1 MSDILRKMRWL
12 VIFLLPLFFI
22 DANAAS
28 YNMIL
33 DSSIVRQMPNTL
45 IFLGGR
51 DYYRFGELNDMRI
64 DSVKENARVTIC
76 GFPNEEMKQDVT
88 VETASGQSIQVET
101 CDFCDSVWF
110 YMPSELVY
118 LSLVDRYPTYEI
130 TYDSTYINFF
140 DGRLRPTSAKVGDTV
155 NVMFKK
161 GITPCAYW
169 SNPYGDYFV
178 DDYTITDSIFT
189 FIMPSGPVN
198 IRAAR
203 TTNLDV
209 AINIECGGGE
219 VRSEKTGDAGE
230 TIWFNVYP
238 DPGYFTR
245 DVFVSGAKNY
255 EKLDDTTYRFVMIPD
270 HTAWINVCFEKIPTY
285 RSITTDSTFT
295 KCNVSA
301 NPYWLQNSKGLD
313 SIRVGSGLD
322 FMGMFE
328 GLNYESTLKIREKNG
343 GLIASFKMGD
353 SVVFFMPDSDIVLSV
368 VNPTY
373 EIVYDS
379 TYIDY
384 FTGYGYPTSAE
395 AGTTVSVM
403 FRRGI
408 TPKVSALRK
417 NGGIWY
423 VVNSS
428 IRDSVITFQM
438 PFADALVDVA
448 YVLNYNSIVL
458 DSSCARMMDGY
469 ARVYLV
475 GEGLTND
482 VYDIRKQTT
491 IDGVSSGT
499 RVTLVGFGDPNSE
512 LKSWVKATTKSGQN
526 IKVNTCS
533 YCDSVWFFMPD
544 TSVYVTMEQPYYE
557 YYSISVDSTFSKCNV
572 KVNPNWQKSN
582 KGLDSMQVGELLNF
596 TYIFNGLNYETRLY
610 IRNTNGRMLDSFMIG
625 DSVDF
630 FMPAEDIVLTM
641 KNPVYEIVY
650 DSTYIDYFTDYGYP
664 ISAEAGSTV
673 KILYKNGITPRVS
686 EKYWNGDWS
695 IMNDTRIGWESGNTW
710 SVSFEMPF
718 NDVKIGAAQTTDLR
732 IYKYVSCGEGYIE
745 CRDSFANANDTVWFF
760 VHPAVGY
767 QVKNVFVMDGRQF
780 HQIDDTTYMFEVVAD
795 KSPSI
800 TACFEEQKHGIYF
813 TLSCADEAGDARM
826 YVYDGSYVEYNF
838 YSHRPTNGKDSM
850 VTSVK
855 ENTRVVLEGFGAPSS
870 ELKKWV
876 KVTTQSGQNV
886 QTTTYEYCDSVWF
899 FMPAEPVYISME
911 NPFRYNSIVLD
922 SSCAR
927 MMDEYARVYLVGEG
941 LTSNDS
947 YDIRKQ
953 TRIDSVT
960 SGTRVT
966 LTSFGGPDSEF
977 KKWVKVT
984 SRSGQNIKVN
994 TCSYCDSVWF
1004 FMPDTSVYVTM
1015 EQPSYEYYS
1024 ISVDSTFSKC
1034 NVTVD
1039 SYWQRSHKGLDSMQA
1054 GELLDFMDIF
1064 DGLNYESRL
1073 YIRNNSGYMLDSF
1086 MIGDS
1091 VDFFMPAEDII
1102 LTMKNPV
1109 YEIVYDSTYINY
1121 FNDYNYPISAEAGS
1135 TVKVL
1140 YKNGITPRVSEK
1152 YWNGEWLTMNDTQIE
1167 WERNNT
1173 WSVSF
1178 KMPFTDVKI
1187 EAAQTTDLR
1196 IYKSVTCGEGYIECR
1211 DTLANAHDTVWFF
1224 VHPAAGYH
1232 VASVNVSGGNQFQQF
1247 DDSTY
1252 MFEMVADKSARIT
1265 ACFDVDLIC
1274 GCTDP
1279 AALNYDSL
1287 ATLRDN
1293 SCIYETIIYGC
1304 TDPKALNYDSLATH
1318 NSGLCEYAR
1327 EVGGCTDVS
1336 ALNYDSLA
1344 TYNDGSC
1351 QYPKEVIWGCTDTFA
1366 LNYNPYAEMD
1376 NNTCEYRK
1384 VSDTI
1389 VGCKDA
1395 KAANY
1400 NPLASVDGDCVY
1412 AKEDSV
1418 VVVSGCTDPKAANYN
1433 EKATVEDGSCVY
1445 ANPIST
1451 YTDAT
1456 LTVNNEEVN
1465 VDSVKS
1471 IGVVETGGCEIDFT
1485 EKIDSVN
1492 VKVLSYEQNVLV
1504 TNWTVYQNGQMI
1516 TYDSVSVTCTETDF
1530 VVLNLSLICN
1540 KNATRSGL
1548 RAKSTMVNAATL
1560 RSLVD
1565 LRGFSTTTK
1574 VLEEDNTLVYV
1585 YPNPATEIVHV
1596 VSPSIVGKVIYLI
1609 SMDGTIVKTV
1619 KAAKEE
1625 VSIDVKNLNS
1635 GEYVLSSPE
1644 CNLNRVVI
1652 VK

>member
-1 MSDILRKMRWL
+1 
-12 VIFLLPLFFI
+12 
-22 DANAAS
+22 
-28 YNMIL
+28 
-33 DSSIVRQMPNTL
+33 
-45 IFLGGR
+45 
-51 DYYRFGELNDMRI
+51 
-64 DSVKENARVTIC
+64 
-76 GFPNEEMKQDVT
+76 
-88 VETASGQSIQVET
+88 
-101 CDFCDSVWF
+101 
-110 YMPSELVY
+110 
-118 LSLVDRYPTYEI
+118 
-130 TYDSTYINFF
+130 
-140 DGRLRPTSAKVGDTV
+140 
-155 NVMFKK
+155 
-161 GITPCAYW
+161 
-169 SNPYGDYFV
+169 
-178 DDYTITDSIFT
+178 
-189 FIMPSGPVN
+189 MPSGPVN

-203 TTNLDV
+203 TTDLDV
-209 AINIECGGGE
+209 AINIECEGGE
-219 VRSEKTGDAGE
+219 VRSPQTGDAGE
-230 TIWFNVYP
+230 TIWFNAYP
-238 DPGYFTR
+238 NPGYFIR

-353 SVVFFMPDSDIVLSV
+353 SVVFVMPDSDIVLSV

-395 AGTTVSVM
+395 AGTTVRVM
-403 FRRGI
+403 FKKGI
-408 TPKVSALRK
+408 APKVSALRK
-417 NGGIWY
+417 NGGVWY

-458 DSSCARMMDGY
+458 DSLCVRMMEGD

-482 VYDIRKQTT
+482 AYDLRKQTT

-499 RVTLVGFGDPNSE
+499 RVTLAGFGDPNSE
-512 LKSWVKATTKSGQN
+512 LKNWVNVTTQSGQN
-526 IKVNTCS
+526 IKVSTCS
-533 YCDSVWFFMPD
+533 YCDSVWFYMPD
-544 TSVYVTMEQPYYE
+544 S
-557 YYSISVDSTFSKCNV
+557 
-572 KVNPNWQKSN
+572 
-582 KGLDSMQVGELLNF
+582 
-596 TYIFNGLNYETRLY
+596 
-610 IRNTNGRMLDSFMIG
+610 
-625 DSVDF
+625 
-630 FMPAEDIVLTM
+630 
-641 KNPVYEIVY
+641 
-650 DSTYIDYFTDYGYP
+650 
-664 ISAEAGSTV
+664 
-673 KILYKNGITPRVS
+673 
-686 EKYWNGDWS
+686 
-695 IMNDTRIGWESGNTW
+695 
-710 SVSFEMPF
+710 
-718 NDVKIGAAQTTDLR
+718 
-732 IYKYVSCGEGYIE
+732 
-745 CRDSFANANDTVWFF
+745 
-760 VHPAVGY
+760 
-767 QVKNVFVMDGRQF
+767 
-780 HQIDDTTYMFEVVAD
+780 
-795 KSPSI
+795 
-800 TACFEEQKHGIYF
+800 
-813 TLSCADEAGDARM
+813 
-826 YVYDGSYVEYNF
+826 
-838 YSHRPTNGKDSM
+838 
-850 VTSVK
+850 
-855 ENTRVVLEGFGAPSS
+855 
-870 ELKKWV
+870 
-876 KVTTQSGQNV
+876 
-886 QTTTYEYCDSVWF
+886 
-899 FMPAEPVYISME
+899 
-911 NPFRYNSIVLD
+911 
-922 SSCAR
+922 
-927 MMDEYARVYLVGEG
+927 
-941 LTSNDS
+941 
-947 YDIRKQ
+947 
-953 TRIDSVT
+953 
-960 SGTRVT
+960 
-966 LTSFGGPDSEF
+966 
-977 KKWVKVT
+977 
-984 SRSGQNIKVN
+984 
-994 TCSYCDSVWF
+994 
-1004 FMPDTSVYVTM
+1004 SVYVTM

-1054 GELLDFMDIF
+1054 GEQLDFMDIF
-1064 DGLNYESRL
+1064 KGLNYFTRL
-1073 YIRNNSGYMLDSF
+1073 YIRNNSGRMLDSF

-1091 VDFFMPAEDII
+1091 VDFFMPAEDIV

-1135 TVKVL
+1135 TVKIL
-1140 YKNGITPRVSEK
+1140 YNNGITPRVSEK
-1152 YWNGEWLTMNDTQIE
+1152 HWNGEWFTMNDTQIG
-1167 WERNNT
+1167 WESSKTR
-1173 WSVSF
+1173 SVSF
-1178 KMPFTDVKI
+1178 EMPFNDVKI
-1187 EAAQTTDLR
+1187 EAAQTTNLR

-1232 VASVNVSGGNQFQQF
+1232 VASVNVTGGNQFQQF

-1327 EVGGCTDVS
+1327 EVGGCTDMS

-1492 VKVLSYEQNVLV
+1492 VKVLSYEQNVLI